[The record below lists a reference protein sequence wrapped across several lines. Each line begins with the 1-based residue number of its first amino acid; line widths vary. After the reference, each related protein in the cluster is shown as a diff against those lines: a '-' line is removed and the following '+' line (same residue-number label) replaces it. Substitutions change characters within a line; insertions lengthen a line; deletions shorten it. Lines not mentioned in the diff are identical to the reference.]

1 MARINGSG
9 FKMKSSPA
17 KGKLQDFFN
26 TIGSQLKSNRKD
38 IGGELKEKYSRTK
51 KSTPKAGESQY
62 QANVRTRR
70 ATNKAKRSMI
80 DKDKDGMSDLIQ
92 APQKA
97 PKGQETESS
106 KTGQFV
112 IGNRTYRKRKKVFLE
127 GGFAYRPDALFEYS
141 LSPDDPESSW
151 QIHNTRDP
159 KYPEIIKAYEEANPI
174 NKKSSG
180 FKMPG
185 YGKRNNK

>member
-26 TIGSQLKSNRKD
+26 TIGSQLKAGQKD
-38 IGGELKEKYSRTK
+38 RGIFSEKGKAEK
-51 KSTPKAGESQY
+51 KSRKAGESKY
-62 QANVRTRR
+62 QADVRRR
-70 ATNKAKRSMI
+70 KETSKAKRSMV
-80 DKDKDGMSDLIQ
+80 DEDKDGMSDLIQ

-185 YGKRNNK
+185 YGKRK